1 MPRISL
7 LPFAAVLVLLY
18 SALMTAVYMLTVLV
32 RAYVPAKVRAHMPE
46 QAQAHVPAAEET
58 AVGEAAGDPGWR
70 MLVPLVV
77 FAVVILGLGLYSQP
91 LLSFLM
97 EIGGDAA

>member
-1 MPRISL
+1 M
-7 LPFAAVLVLLY
+7 
-18 SALMTAVYMLTVLV
+18 
-32 RAYVPAKVRAHMPE
+32 
-46 QAQAHVPAAEET
+46 PAAEHT